1 MRRFV
6 FRSPRLGFLAVG
18 PALAR
23 PAAAFYRR
31 NRAAFA
37 PFDPVQPEDF
47 FTEEG
52 QAERLAEE
60 LGWAEAGRS
69 FRFLLVQP
77 RHPGKIIGALGFN
90 EIVRGA
96 FQSCFVSYKID
107 AALWGRGY
115 GSEAIRYGTGWASG
129 CWGSTGRRPTSCPA
143 TPPPCG
149 RRRKRATGQR
159 GWPGAISTSTACGR
173 TTSTWSSS
181 MRRNIMHK
189 SGSDGK
195 FTSSIGFVLAAVGSA
210 VGMANIWLFPYRVG
224 QYGGG
229 AFLIPY
235 FLFVALF
242 SYVGLSGEFAL
253 GRLTGTG
260 AMGSLDYVLRQRG
273 RRGGRVLGA
282 IPLLG
287 VLGIAIGYSVVVG
300 WVLRYAAGSLTG
312 SVLAGDAQGFF
323 SALAVDFGSIPW
335 HFAAVAVTA
344 AILIFGVASG
354 IEKLS
359 KVMMPAFFIL
369 FLIIAVRV
377 AFLPGAM
384 EGYLYLLRPDWS
396 YLLNPETW
404 VMAMGQAFF
413 SLSINGAGMLIYGSY
428 MKKGENILRHAG
440 MTAVLDTL
448 AALLAGF
455 AILPAVFAFGID
467 PTSGPQLMFVTLP
480 QIFQQMPG
488 GRIFALLFFV
498 SVFFAGITSL
508 MNMLEAC
515 GEALTSTFR
524 LSRTVST
531 LLVGAA
537 AFLPGL
543 FLESLAGMGSWMDL
557 ITIYVS
563 PFGALL
569 VAVCIYFVLG
579 MKGIRAELALG
590 RARAP
595 GRLFGITA
603 RFYVFLTVAVWI
615 LGIAYGGIG

>member
-1 MRRFV
+1 
-6 FRSPRLGFLAVG
+6 
-18 PALAR
+18 
-23 PAAAFYRR
+23 
-31 NRAAFA
+31 
-37 PFDPVQPEDF
+37 
-47 FTEEG
+47 
-52 QAERLAEE
+52 
-60 LGWAEAGRS
+60 
-69 FRFLLVQP
+69 
-77 RHPGKIIGALGFN
+77 
-90 EIVRGA
+90 
-96 FQSCFVSYKID
+96 
-107 AALWGRGY
+107 
-115 GSEAIRYGTGWASG
+115 
-129 CWGSTGRRPTSCPA
+129 
-143 TPPPCG
+143 
-149 RRRKRATGQR
+149 
-159 GWPGAISTSTACGR
+159 
-173 TTSTWSSS
+173 
-181 MRRNIMHK
+181 
-189 SGSDGK
+189 
-195 FTSSIGFVLAAVGSA
+195 
-210 VGMANIWLFPYRVG
+210 
-224 QYGGG
+224 
-229 AFLIPY
+229 
-235 FLFVALF
+235 
-242 SYVGLSGEFAL
+242 
-253 GRLTGTG
+253 
-260 AMGSLDYVLRQRG
+260 
-273 RRGGRVLGA
+273 
-282 IPLLG
+282 
-287 VLGIAIGYSVVVG
+287 
-300 WVLRYAAGSLTG
+300 
-312 SVLAGDAQGFF
+312 
-323 SALAVDFGSIPW
+323 
-335 HFAAVAVTA
+335 
-344 AILIFGVASG
+344 
-354 IEKLS
+354 
-359 KVMMPAFFIL
+359 
-369 FLIIAVRV
+369 
-377 AFLPGAM
+377 M

-579 MKGIRAELALG
+579 MKDIRAELALG

>member
-1 MRRFV
+1 MQHKH
-6 FRSPRLGFLAVG
+6 G
-18 PALAR
+18 
-23 PAAAFYRR
+23 
-31 NRAAFA
+31 
-37 PFDPVQPEDF
+37 
-47 FTEEG
+47 
-52 QAERLAEE
+52 
-60 LGWAEAGRS
+60 
-69 FRFLLVQP
+69 
-77 RHPGKIIGALGFN
+77 
-90 EIVRGA
+90 
-96 FQSCFVSYKID
+96 
-107 AALWGRGY
+107 
-115 GSEAIRYGTGWASG
+115 GT
-129 CWGSTGRRPTSCPA
+129 
-143 TPPPCG
+143 
-149 RRRKRATGQR
+149 
-159 GWPGAISTSTACGR
+159 
-173 TTSTWSSS
+173 
-181 MRRNIMHK
+181 
-189 SGSDGK
+189 
-195 FTSSIGFVLAAVGSA
+195 FTSSMGAILAAVGSA
-210 VGMANIWLFPYRVG
+210 VGMGNIWLFPYRVG

-242 SYVGLSGEFAL
+242 SYVGLSGEFAF

-260 AMGSLDYVLRQRG
+260 TRGSFDYALKTRG
-273 RRGGRVLGA
+273 LRGGAALGVL
-282 IPLLG
+282 PLLG

-428 MKKGENILRHAG
+428 MSREENILRHAG
-440 MTAVLDTL
+440 MTALLDTL

-455 AILPAVFAFGID
+455 AIIPAVFAFDI
-467 PTSGPQLMFVTLP
+467 PLSSGPSLMFVTLP
-480 QIFQQMPG
+480 RVFQLMPG
-488 GRIFALLFFV
+488 GQIFSLLFFV

-515 GEALTSTFR
+515 GHALGRTARLPRWAAMVITGAVTFAVGVFLEALPHM
-524 LSRTVST
+524 
-531 LLVGAA
+531 GA
-537 AFLPGL
+537 
-543 FLESLAGMGSWMDL
+543 WMDAV
-557 ITIYVS
+557 TIYVA

-569 VAVCIYFVLG
+569 CAVLLYLVLG
-579 MKGIRAELALG
+579 LPAVKGELSRGRVRPLG
-590 RARAP
+590 RWFDAVAY
-595 GRLFGITA
+595 L
-603 RFYVFLTVAVWI
+603 YVLLAAAVFI

>member
-1 MRRFV
+1 
-6 FRSPRLGFLAVG
+6 
-18 PALAR
+18 
-23 PAAAFYRR
+23 
-31 NRAAFA
+31 
-37 PFDPVQPEDF
+37 
-47 FTEEG
+47 
-52 QAERLAEE
+52 
-60 LGWAEAGRS
+60 
-69 FRFLLVQP
+69 
-77 RHPGKIIGALGFN
+77 
-90 EIVRGA
+90 
-96 FQSCFVSYKID
+96 
-107 AALWGRGY
+107 
-115 GSEAIRYGTGWASG
+115 
-129 CWGSTGRRPTSCPA
+129 
-143 TPPPCG
+143 
-149 RRRKRATGQR
+149 
-159 GWPGAISTSTACGR
+159 
-173 TTSTWSSS
+173 
-181 MRRNIMHK
+181 MHK

-428 MKKGENILRHAG
+428 MKKSEDIVHHSV
-440 MTAVLDTL
+440 MTAVLDTV

-455 AILPAVFAFGID
+455 AIIPAVFAFGIA
-467 PTSGPQLMFVTLP
+467 PNSGPPLMFVTLP
-480 QIFQQMPG
+480 QVFQNMPM
-488 GRIFALLFFV
+488 GRLFAVLFFV
-498 SVFFAGITSL
+498 SVLFAGITSL
-508 MNMLEAC
+508 INMMEAC
-515 GEALTSTFR
+515 SEALSTQLKLPR
-524 LSRTVST
+524 RGAVTVI
-531 LLVGAA
+531 AA
-537 AFLPGL
+537 VVFGVSL
-543 FLESLAGMGSWMDL
+543 FLEKLDNMGAWLDTV
-557 ITIYVS
+557 TIYIA

-569 VAVCIYFVLG
+569 CAVFIYFILGMPAIKGELDRGRKKPLGRGFDVLAYVYVAVAAAVLVLG
-579 MKGIRAELALG
+579 I
-590 RARAP
+590 
-595 GRLFGITA
+595 
-603 RFYVFLTVAVWI
+603 V
-615 LGIAYGGIG
+615 YGGIG

>member
-1 MRRFV
+1 
-6 FRSPRLGFLAVG
+6 
-18 PALAR
+18 
-23 PAAAFYRR
+23 
-31 NRAAFA
+31 
-37 PFDPVQPEDF
+37 
-47 FTEEG
+47 
-52 QAERLAEE
+52 
-60 LGWAEAGRS
+60 
-69 FRFLLVQP
+69 
-77 RHPGKIIGALGFN
+77 
-90 EIVRGA
+90 
-96 FQSCFVSYKID
+96 
-107 AALWGRGY
+107 
-115 GSEAIRYGTGWASG
+115 
-129 CWGSTGRRPTSCPA
+129 
-143 TPPPCG
+143 
-149 RRRKRATGQR
+149 
-159 GWPGAISTSTACGR
+159 
-173 TTSTWSSS
+173 
-181 MRRNIMHK
+181 MHK

-253 GRLTGTG
+253 GRLTGAG
-260 AMGSLDYVLRQRG
+260 AMGSADYVLRSG
-273 RRGGRVLGA
+273 RRGGRVLAPSPCWGA
-282 IPLLG
+282 GASPSATRWWWLAKAG
-287 VLGIAIGYSVVVG
+287 TPQ
-300 WVLRYAAGSLTG
+300 GSLTG

-377 AFLPGAM
+377 ALPPGAM

-480 QIFQQMPG
+480 EIFQQMPA

>member
-1 MRRFV
+1 MEKREKF
-6 FRSPRLGFLAVG
+6 SSRLGFILISAG
-18 PALAR
+18 CAI
-23 PAAAFYRR
+23 
-31 NRAAFA
+31 
-37 PFDPVQPEDF
+37 
-47 FTEEG
+47 G
-52 QAERLAEE
+52 
-60 LGWAEAGRS
+60 LGNVWR
-69 FRFLLVQP
+69 
-77 RHPGKIIGALGFN
+77 
-90 EIVRGA
+90 
-96 FQSCFVSYKID
+96 
-107 AALWGRGY
+107 
-115 GSEAIRYGTGWASG
+115 
-129 CWGSTGRRPTSCPA
+129 
-143 TPPPCG
+143 
-149 RRRKRATGQR
+149 
-159 GWPGAISTSTACGR
+159 
-173 TTSTWSSS
+173 
-181 MRRNIMHK
+181 
-189 SGSDGK
+189 
-195 FTSSIGFVLAAVGSA
+195 
-210 VGMANIWLFPYRVG
+210 FPYITG
-224 QYGGG
+224 EYGGG
-229 AFLIPY
+229 AFVLMYLFFLLILGLPIVVMEFSVGRGSQKSSAMSFNALEPEGSKWHIFRY
-235 FLFVALF
+235 FSMAANYLLMMFYTTIGGWMLAYFVKMAKGDF
-242 SYVGLSGEFAL
+242 KGADTKQVENIFGQ
-253 GRLTGTG
+253 LTGDRNE
-260 AMGSLDYVLRQRG
+260 MLFWMILIS
-273 RRGGRVLGA
+273 
-282 IPLLG
+282 
-287 VLGIAIGYSVVVG
+287 AIGLLICSMGLQKGVELITKIMMSSLLVIMVVLVA
-300 WVLRYAAGSLTG
+300 R
-312 SVLAGDAQGFF
+312 
-323 SALAVDFGSIPW
+323 
-335 HFAAVAVTA
+335 AVT
-344 AILIFGVASG
+344 
-354 IEKLS
+354 
-359 KVMMPAFFIL
+359 
-369 FLIIAVRV
+369 
-377 AFLPGAM
+377 LPGAM
-384 EGYLYLLRPDWS
+384 DGLKFYLLPDFGKMAES
-396 YLLNPETW
+396 GIKEA
-404 VMAMGQAFF
+404 VFAAMGQAFF

-543 FLESLAGMGSWMDL
+543 FLESLAGMGGWMDL

>member
-1 MRRFV
+1 MEHKRTAGQFA
-6 FRSPRLGFLAVG
+6 SSAGF
-18 PALAR
+18 
-23 PAAAFYRR
+23 
-31 NRAAFA
+31 
-37 PFDPVQPEDF
+37 
-47 FTEEG
+47 
-52 QAERLAEE
+52 
-60 LGWAEAGRS
+60 
-69 FRFLLVQP
+69 
-77 RHPGKIIGALGFN
+77 I
-90 EIVRGA
+90 
-96 FQSCFVSYKID
+96 
-107 AALWGRGY
+107 
-115 GSEAIRYGTGWASG
+115 
-129 CWGSTGRRPTSCPA
+129 
-143 TPPPCG
+143 
-149 RRRKRATGQR
+149 
-159 GWPGAISTSTACGR
+159 
-173 TTSTWSSS
+173 
-181 MRRNIMHK
+181 
-189 SGSDGK
+189 
-195 FTSSIGFVLAAVGSA
+195 LAAVGSA
-210 VGMANIWLFPYRVG
+210 VGMGNIWLFPYRIG

-229 AFLIPY
+229 AFLVPY
-235 FLFVALF
+235 FIFVALF
-242 SYVGLSGEFAL
+242 SYVGLSGEFGL

-260 AMGSLDYVLRQRG
+260 TSGSFDYVLKKRG
-273 RRGGRVLGA
+273 KKGGSIIGIL
-282 IPLLG
+282 PLLG

-300 WVLRYAAGSLTG
+300 WVLKYTVGSLTG
-312 SVLAGDAQGFF
+312 AVLTNEPQAYFDAM
-323 SALAVDFGSIPW
+323 AVDFGSIPW
-335 HFAAVAVTA
+335 HLIAVVLTAAV
-344 AILIFGVASG
+344 LLMGVKDG
-354 IEKLS
+354 IEKIS
-359 KVMMPAFFIL
+359 KFMMPAFFIL
-369 FLIIAVRV
+369 LFIIAIRV
-377 AFLPGAM
+377 AFLPGSW
-384 EGYLYLLRPDWS
+384 EGYLYLLTPDWS
-396 YLLNPETW
+396 YLGKFETW

>member
-1 MRRFV
+1 
-6 FRSPRLGFLAVG
+6 
-18 PALAR
+18 
-23 PAAAFYRR
+23 
-31 NRAAFA
+31 
-37 PFDPVQPEDF
+37 
-47 FTEEG
+47 
-52 QAERLAEE
+52 
-60 LGWAEAGRS
+60 
-69 FRFLLVQP
+69 
-77 RHPGKIIGALGFN
+77 
-90 EIVRGA
+90 
-96 FQSCFVSYKID
+96 
-107 AALWGRGY
+107 
-115 GSEAIRYGTGWASG
+115 
-129 CWGSTGRRPTSCPA
+129 
-143 TPPPCG
+143 
-149 RRRKRATGQR
+149 
-159 GWPGAISTSTACGR
+159 
-173 TTSTWSSS
+173 
-181 MRRNIMHK
+181 MHK

-543 FLESLAGMGSWMDL
+543 FLESLAGMGGWMDL

-579 MKGIRAELALG
+579 MKDIGAELALG
-590 RARAP
+590 LLQQLHGLELHHVALVLPGHQGDLVLRQPGLQGGFLRGLADGAQAEGREHHAPPVQPAPRADLDAQGGVRPCREGEVGIGLGGEPVVVHQGGGHRIGIARLP
-595 GRLFGITA
+595 HHLRPGGGQVVQVGAEELLCLRPAGSRNKQLLRLSQNPVPHPELEGLVGLGIRVGQHVQADHLVGQGRLGPVQPHPQQSRA
-603 RFYVFLTVAVWI
+603 GHPQQQRQLPAAQG
-615 LGIAYGGIG
+615 LGLLHKTSPSTM